1 MFGEIDY
8 LVRKIDYSSMKADH
22 AVQRVASTGNAVK
35 QASYNN
41 QGSGTVNMAANLE
54 NQKRL
59 KKGSVNAF
67 QNAISMMQ
75 AQTQAIGQAD
85 KIYSKML
92 SLAQMATDPI
102 VSDADR
108 AVLSDQFNSLRD
120 HAHSI
125 ANGRFNNKSM
135 FEPLVASTQYNVTFG
150 DGQLRVL
157 DQKTDVPDNAWD
169 DPASII
175 TKKGWYTIYEE
186 KDVVYNKGKM
196 EIDVNGG
203 GDGERYTLWQG
214 DQKIFD
220 TGIWKTKD
228 SAWTYDYDRFIVEFG
243 PDQETKFQF
252 VPLSPGKNQ
261 NVDSQS
267 GAGYPH
273 NLSDNL
279 IFDNKNNYLSQL
291 GLSND
296 GSPSGVDSI
305 SGQKFTQLGQVNAYT
320 VNSDSSV
327 LRLQVHSKSICQV
340 KGTFELPDLEDEV
353 VGRNDD
359 LQVKL
364 QKVGLGLLREDNQ
377 SLGFP
382 EISIDTAENAQ
393 KAIESMTNEINGLGE
408 QLGRLGSNFNRVQN
422 AIEATKDME
431 QMSGEVLSGLSDHN
445 LTNDLLQLSK
455 SRIARAHDTSLLTQ
469 AMSIHQD
476 LVNVLI

>member
-108 AVLSDQFNSLRD
+108 AVLSEQFNSLKD

-157 DQKTDVPDNAWD
+157 NKSTDVPDDAWD
-169 DPASII
+169 DPSI
-175 TKKGWYTIYEE
+175 KNWYTIYEE

-196 EIDVNGG
+196 TIDVNGG

-220 TGIWKTKD
+220 TGIWRTRG
-228 SAWTYDYDRFIVEFG
+228 SAWNWDYDRFIVEFG
-243 PDQETKFQF
+243 PDQETTFQF
-252 VPLSPGKNQ
+252 VPLSAGNG
-261 NVDSQS
+261 NSVDSQS
-267 GAGYPH
+267 GTGYPH
-273 NLSDNL
+273 NLIDNNT
-279 IFDNKNNYLSQL
+279 FDNKNYYYLGQL
-291 GLSND
+291 GLSD
-296 GSPSGVDSI
+296 DLSPSGVDSI
-305 SGQKFTQLGQVNAYT
+305 SGQKFTQLGQVNAYS

-327 LRLQVHSKSICQV
+327 LRLQVYSKSICQV
-340 KGTFELPDLEDEV
+340 KGTFELPDLEEEV
-353 VGRNDD
+353 VGREDD

-364 QKVGLGLLREDNQ
+364 QKVGLGLLREDDQ

>member
-102 VSDADR
+102 ISDADR
-108 AVLSDQFNSLRD
+108 AVLSDQFNDLRET
-120 HAHSI
+120 ARELGNSQ
-125 ANGRFNNKSM
+125 FNNVYL
-135 FEPLVASTQYNVTFG
+135 FDDRAS
-150 DGQLRVL
+150 
-157 DQKTDVPDNAWD
+157 
-169 DPASII
+169 S
-175 TKKGWYTIYEE
+175 TKYTIDFSSDLNE
-186 KDVVYNKGKM
+186 KKPPIDTGPPKVWESTRDVIYNSGK
-196 EIDVNGG
+196 ITINVNSGTA
-203 GDGERYTLWQG
+203 GDRYMLKQG
-214 DQKIFD
+214 NAILFD
-220 TGIWKTKD
+220 TGYWKTEG
-228 SAWTYDYDRFIVEFG
+228 SAYTTDFDQFVVEWG
-243 PDQETKFQF
+243 PDQETTFQF
-252 VPLSPGKNQ
+252 VPTDTNG
-261 NVDSQS
+261 S
-267 GAGYPH
+267 GSF
-273 NLSDNL
+273 N
-279 IFDNKNNYLSQL
+279 NKSWYLSQF
-291 GLSND
+291 GLSDD
-296 GSPSGVDSI
+296 GTSTGMNSYI
-305 SGQKFTQLGQVNAYT
+305 GQKLTELGAVKAYASDPNSTELT
-320 VNSDSSV
+320 VRIESTSLFQIDSEY
-327 LRLQVHSKSICQV
+327 
-340 KGTFELPDLEDEV
+340 ELPDVDPVVVARDE
-353 VGRNDD
+353 D

-364 QKVGLGLLREDNQ
+364 QKLGLGLLRVDDQAN
-377 SLGFP
+377 GFP
-382 EISIDTAENAQ
+382 DLKIDTLENALDSITSLSLE
-393 KAIESMTNEINGLGE
+393 IEGLGE
-408 QLGRLGSNFNRVQN
+408 QLGRLGSDFNRVQN

-431 QMSGEVLSGLSDHN
+431 QMSSEVLSGLSDHN

>member
-67 QNAISMMQ
+67 QNAMSMMQ

-102 VSDADR
+102 ISDADR
-108 AVLSDQFNSLRD
+108 AVLSEQFNSLKD

-157 DQKTDVPDNAWD
+157 DKDRDVPDDAWD
-169 DPASII
+169 DPSN
-175 TKKGWYTIYEE
+175 KNWYTIYEE

-196 EIDVNGG
+196 TIDVNGG
-203 GDGERYTLWQG
+203 TDGERYTLWQG

-220 TGIWKTKD
+220 TGIWRTAG
-228 SAWTYDYDRFIVEFG
+228 SAKSYDYDRFIVEFG

-252 VPLSPGKNQ
+252 VPLSAGNGS
-261 NVDSQS
+261 NVDILS
-267 GAGYPH
+267 GAGYP
-273 NLSDNL
+273 NNL
-279 IFDNKNNYLSQL
+279 IDNNIYDNKNYYIDQL
-291 GLSND
+291 GLED
-296 GSPSGVDSI
+296 DLSPSGVDSI
-305 SGQKFTQLGQVNAYT
+305 SGQKFTQLDQVNAYT

-327 LRLQVHSKSICQV
+327 LRLQVYSKSICQV
-340 KGTFELPDLEDEV
+340 KGTFELPDLEEEV
-353 VGRNDD
+353 VGREDD

-364 QKVGLGLLREDNQ
+364 QKVGLGLLRADDQ

>member
-1 MFGEIDY
+1 
-8 LVRKIDYSSMKADH
+8 MKADH

-120 HAHSI
+120 HADSI
-125 ANGRFNNKSM
+125 ANSRFNNKLM
-135 FEPLVASTQYNVTFG
+135 FDPLAASKQYNVSFG
-150 DGQLRVL
+150 DGQLKVL
-157 DQKTDVPDNAWD
+157 INPGGQAISP
-169 DPASII
+169 
-175 TKKGWYTIYEE
+175 YEE
-186 KDVVYNKGKM
+186 VDVLYNKGKM
-196 EIDVNGG
+196 TIDVNGG
-203 GDGERYTLWQG
+203 GNGETYTLWQG
-214 DQKIFD
+214 NQKLFD
-220 TGIWKTKD
+220 TGNWRTHGWASD
-228 SAWTYDYDRFIVEFG
+228 WDYDRFIVEFG
-243 PDQETKFQF
+243 PQQETTFQF
-252 VPLSPGKNQ
+252 VPLSAGNGSH
-261 NVDSQS
+261 VDSLLDPP
-267 GAGYPH
+267 GYPN
-273 NLSDNL
+273 NLTDDG
-279 IFDNKNNYLSQL
+279 IYQNKNKYLSQL
-291 GLSND
+291 GLTDD
-296 GSPSGVDSI
+296 GSTSGVESI
-305 SGQKFTQLGQVNAYT
+305 NGQKFTQKGQVSAFT
-320 VNSDSSV
+320 INSESSL
-327 LRLQVHSKSICQV
+327 LRLQVDSTSIFQV
-340 KGTFELPDLEDEV
+340 KGSFELPDLEDEV
-353 VGRNDD
+353 VGRDDD

-364 QKVGLGLLREDNQ
+364 QKVGLGLLRVDDQ
-377 SLGFP
+377 VSGFP
-382 EISIDTAENAQ
+382 VISIDTAENAQ
-393 KAIESMTNEINGLGE
+393 KAIDSLTGEINGLGE
-408 QLGRLGSNFNRVQN
+408 QLGKLGSNFNRVQN
-422 AIEATKDME
+422 AIEGTKHMK
-431 QMSGEVLSGLSDHN
+431 QMSDEVLSGLSDHN